1 MTEERLE
8 RLNAYVDGEL
18 SPEDR
23 SDIAREIADD
33 PAAARAV
40 AALTS
45 AKANVRQAYA
55 SDKADFVA
63 GASGGSRGPV
73 YMIAASVAILI
84 VAGLGLWIA
93 ASSWQGGDRR
103 LADALGLYDSWQGT
117 AATELIWAKAPSG
130 TGMPDLRPAGLTLF
144 RVDPSVRLGGTVA
157 SHVTYLGKNGCRLSL
172 FSYDAPDGRLIPAA
186 SHSSPDVLSEAWS
199 ISGTGYLLLAR
210 KMNGKRFQVLAK
222 AIQEATVRTAPLR
235 ARTRLA
241 MRSARQPCR
250 T

>member
-1 MTEERLE
+1 MTEKRLE

-23 SDIAREIADD
+23 CDIAREIADD

-45 AKANVRQAYA
+45 AKAHVRQAYA
-55 SDKADFVA
+55 SDNADFLA
-63 GASGGSRGPV
+63 GTSGGSRGPV
-73 YMIAASVAILI
+73 FMIAASVAMLI
-84 VAGLGLWIA
+84 VAGLGLWMA

-103 LADALGLYDSWQGT
+103 LADALGIYDSWHGT
-117 AATELIWAKAPSG
+117 SETGLIRATAPSG
-130 TGMPDLRPAGLTLF
+130 AGMPDLRPAGLTLF
-144 RVDPSVRLGGTVA
+144 RVDPSVRLGGTIA

-172 FSYDAPDGRLIPAA
+172 FAYGAPDGRLIPAA
-186 SHSSPDVLSEAWS
+186 SLSSPDVLSEAWS

-210 KMNGKRFQVLAK
+210 RMNGKRFQVLAK

-235 ARTRLA
+235 PRTRLA